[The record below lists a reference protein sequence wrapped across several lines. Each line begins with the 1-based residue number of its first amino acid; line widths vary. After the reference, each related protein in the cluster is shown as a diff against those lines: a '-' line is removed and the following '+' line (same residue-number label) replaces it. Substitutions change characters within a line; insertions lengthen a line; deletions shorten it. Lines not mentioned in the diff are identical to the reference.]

1 MRITH
6 IPKREKCLSRFAPHA
21 FSYQND
27 DMSVGSKIRAIRK
40 SRKLSIT
47 EVESRAGIS
56 EGNLSRIETGK
67 QWPREDT
74 LAAIAEALECRIAD
88 FFTVTDAHTSQ
99 PIPLITYSQTEAA
112 GEADELL
119 TLRQTLDEYAASHAV
134 RWISADATIPG
145 KAFALEIG
153 DHAMLPE
160 FQKND
165 VVIIDPDMLPK
176 PGDFVLAR
184 AGHETLFRKYRPRGT
199 RSTGDMV
206 FHLVPLNE
214 DYPAFRSDITN
225 ITLLGTMLEHRRY
238 RKS

>member
-1 MRITH
+1 M
-6 IPKREKCLSRFAPHA
+6 
-21 FSYQND
+21 N
-27 DMSVGSKIRAIRK
+27 VGNKIRTIRK
-40 SRKLSIT
+40 SKNLSIT

-74 LAAIAEALECRIAD
+74 LAAIAAALECRIAD
-88 FFTVTDAHTSQ
+88 FFTITDAHAAQ

-112 GEADELL
+112 GEAGEMFALH
-119 TLRQTLDEYAASHAV
+119 QTIDEYAASHAV
-134 RWISADATIPG
+134 RWIPADAAIPG

-153 DHAMLPE
+153 DHSMLPE

-165 VVIIDPDMLPK
+165 VVIIDPDMPPQ

-184 AGHETLFRKYRPRGT
+184 AGQETLFRKYRPRGT

-206 FHLVPLNE
+206 FHLIPLNE
-214 DYPAFRSDITN
+214 DYPAFRSDITT
-225 ITLLGTMLEHRRY
+225 ITLIGTMLEHRRY
-238 RKS
+238 RKN

>member
-1 MRITH
+1 
-6 IPKREKCLSRFAPHA
+6 
-21 FSYQND
+21 
-27 DMSVGSKIRAIRK
+27 MSVGNKIRAIRK

-88 FFTVTDAHTSQ
+88 FFTVTDLHTSQ
-99 PIPLITYSQTEAA
+99 PIPLITYPQTEAA
-112 GEADELL
+112 VKAEELL

-134 RWISADATIPG
+134 RWIPADADIPG
-145 KAFALEIG
+145 KAFAIEIG

-165 VVIIDPDMLPK
+165 VVIIDPDMPPQ

-225 ITLLGTMLEHRRY
+225 IILLGTMLEHRRY
-238 RKS
+238 RKN